1 MLSRYADKTRQLK
14 VDERMSNNYVYRD
27 VVSSPG
33 THCSTWYS
41 GVF

>member
-14 VDERMSNNYVYRD
+14 VDVRMSNYVYRD